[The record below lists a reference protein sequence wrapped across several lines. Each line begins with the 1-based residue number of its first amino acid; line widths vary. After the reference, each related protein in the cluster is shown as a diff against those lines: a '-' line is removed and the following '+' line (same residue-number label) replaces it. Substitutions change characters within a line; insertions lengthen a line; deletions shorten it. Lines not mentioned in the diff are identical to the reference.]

1 MYLFSRVVCDVNVQ
15 YFPFDEQ
22 TCKMTFYV
30 AVESLDTL
38 EFDHYQTVDMSEY
51 VENPEWVMIGATR
64 TRFIRDNNYNVE
76 LEFRLRR
83 RADFTA
89 FTLVAPL
96 LMLAFLNIC
105 VFLVPS
111 DCGEKG
117 AFSITVFLAYSVYM
131 SIISETLP
139 HNSVQLSFFVVFII
153 VLLCMS
159 VVSVFY
165 TIIQAKMCSQIA
177 KKECPITIF
186 RKKQDINRVQPVGD
200 DGPENTTMYTWT
212 DFFQQL
218 DSYVFS
224 VFFVGIGVV
233 TGIFFAVLMK
243 KAATDEPPVDLANE
257 ATTRS
262 MPFVTTATP

>member
-1 MYLFSRVVCDVNVQ
+1 VCDVNVQ

-30 AVESLDTL
+30 SGESLYTL
-38 EFDHYQTVDMSEY
+38 EFDHFQTVDMSEY
-51 VENPEWVMIGATR
+51 SENPEWVMLSATR
-64 TRFIRDNNYNVE
+64 TRYVRDNNYNVE

-117 AFSITVFLAYSVYM
+117 TFSITVFLAYSVYL

-218 DSYVFS
+218 DSYVFG
-224 VFFVGIGVV
+224 VFFVGIVVV

-243 KAATDEPPVDLANE
+243 KAATDEPPVDIANE

>member
-1 MYLFSRVVCDVNVQ
+1 VCDVNVQ

-22 TCKMTFYV
+22 TCKMTFY
-30 AVESLDTL
+30 AAGESLDTL
-38 EFDHYQTVDMSEY
+38 ELDHYQTLDMSEY
-51 VENPEWVMIGATR
+51 TENAEWVMVGSRR
-64 TRFIRDNNYNVE
+64 TRYIRDNNYNIE
-76 LEFRLRR
+76 LEFRLSR
-83 RADFTA
+83 RAYFTA

-105 VFLVPS
+105 VFLVPA

-117 AFSITVFLAYSVYM
+117 TFSITVFLAYSVYL

-139 HNSVQLSFFVVFII
+139 HNSVQLSVFVVFII

-177 KKECPITIF
+177 RKECSITIF
-186 RKKQDINRVQPVGD
+186 RKKEDIDRVQPIGD
-200 DGPENTTMYTWT
+200 GGPENTSMYTWT

-224 VFFVGIGVV
+224 VFFVGIGAV
-233 TGIFFAVLMK
+233 TGIFFAVLLQN
-243 KAATDEPPVDLANE
+243 AATDDLPADIANE
-257 ATTRS
+257 ATARS
-262 MPFVTTATP
+262 MPFVTTTSP